1 MVHTVLRTLHDLA
14 TLIVQV
20 LLNQRKDLFLFLVD
34 VLYLLR
40 DYVVLLGL
48 VNGQVDQLTA
58 QVVRD
63 LED

>member
-1 MVHTVLRTLHDLA
+1 MIHAVLRTLHDLT
-14 TLIVQV
+14 TLIIQI